1 GPPPVPSNQYLPSY
15 QRPSL
20 PPPSQAPSL
29 DDLSLAFDNLAM
41 ALRLTAGPQEIDDF
55 QRRQEPWIKE
65 ALHPN
70 LLALLRSAF
79 HFIDANEKQQ
89 EKVLKIISIWGDKH
103 YFDDIKINA
112 LKSGVMVP
120 PPPPGGPPSV
130 TFPGMAPPGHPAFGH
145 IRYQNPQNVSPF
157 YNQGAP
163 PPPNMFPGAHSPAQ
177 SIISSSTHLSPP
189 VAHGH
194 LRPNSEPA
202 PPGIPGQF
210 PSGPSP
216 PDMSMQGIGP
226 RPNVSVTPPIPTVPE
241 KKYYELPAGLMVPAV
256 SDPPYTPIHAASIRL
271 PPHRLPPTTEL
282 LEAVDK
288 FYEGMKLIE
297 YYHRPSYRRKR
308 DDRGRLI
315 LIHQVVVVVAREV
328 ASVIDVVVEVIVAQ
342 DQALGYEQEL
352 NLGQYPVP
360 DPGLHLGQDQDP
372 MNEAEV
378 EVIAVIVIDKNQ
390 VNMVRR
396 HAKDIKVDHILNQDR
411 GRLHITRDEGA
422 RADKMISDHN
432 VGFQMLKKLGWE
444 GAGTGLGSSTTGIV
458 EPIKGGEVR
467 LGEQKYLGVG
477 HNQGDEDDI
486 FDQYRKAKSYTYQRS
501 DINSKDKKPAGC
513 FRCGK

>member
-1 GPPPVPSNQYLPSY
+1 GHFPPPQPPYSTFQGPPPVPSNQYLPSY

-55 QRRQEPWIKE
+55 QVTLGMLMHDCSQSNIQRGKTWIFNHCSSPTHYEVLLRFIIALSRSRTMFEDKLHLIYLINDVLFHSERRQEPWIKE

-79 HFIDANEKQQ
+79 QFIDANEKQQ

-189 VAHGH
+189 IAHGH

-202 PPGIPGQF
+202 PPGISGQF

-216 PDMSMQGIGP
+216 PDMSMQAIGP
-226 RPNVSVTPPIPTVPE
+226 RPNVSVTPPIPALPE

-256 SDPPYTPIHAASIRL
+256 S
-271 PPHRLPPTTEL
+271 
-282 LEAVDK
+282 
-288 FYEGMKLIE
+288 
-297 YYHRPSYRRKR
+297 
-308 DDRGRLI
+308 
-315 LIHQVVVVVAREV
+315 
-328 ASVIDVVVEVIVAQ
+328 
-342 DQALGYEQEL
+342 
-352 NLGQYPVP
+352 
-360 DPGLHLGQDQDP
+360 
-372 MNEAEV
+372 
-378 EVIAVIVIDKNQ
+378 
-390 VNMVRR
+390 
-396 HAKDIKVDHILNQDR
+396 
-411 GRLHITRDEGA
+411 
-422 RADKMISDHN
+422 
-432 VGFQMLKKLGWE
+432 
-444 GAGTGLGSSTTGIV
+444 
-458 EPIKGGEVR
+458 
-467 LGEQKYLGVG
+467 
-477 HNQGDEDDI
+477 
-486 FDQYRKAKSYTYQRS
+486 
-501 DINSKDKKPAGC
+501 
-513 FRCGK
+513 